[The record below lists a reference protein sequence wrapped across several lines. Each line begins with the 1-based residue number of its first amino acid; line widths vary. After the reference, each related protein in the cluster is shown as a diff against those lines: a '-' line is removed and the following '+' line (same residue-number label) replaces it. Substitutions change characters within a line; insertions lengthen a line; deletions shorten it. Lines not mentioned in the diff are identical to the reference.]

1 MHAPIFRPFVPVCA
15 PVQIHVARGIMSP
28 VLECDMD
35 FAHLEP
41 GMVAAGE
48 DVANDSFPRFCAV
61 VSCVW

>member
-1 MHAPIFRPFVPVCA
+1 MPLFFVHLSLCVPPCKL
-15 PVQIHVARGIMSP
+15 HVARGIMSP